1 MVLGLLEV
9 DMVCPYC
16 GAELADEA
24 RFCVGCGA
32 ALDGTQAM
40 PVAEPAVAPAPV
52 GSPAPSKRPKKGVVI
67 AIVCAAVIVVSG
79 GGGLAYHLYQQHVQ
93 EQEQYESAHSKH
105 ALVVNVKAEGWDT
118 DNGASRVPVCVK
130 GKTVD
135 GKKVD
140 KVEYVASDGSGIKLI
155 QGKYTLKAAGSPIA
169 ADGTIYQ
176 VPCTKAE
183 LTLDDAFAKG
193 EKIDLAELA
202 EQDSVLNFTPIDAAD
217 VTDDEIND
225 AVTLAMAYKGKD
237 APNVDALQHAA
248 TNRRDTAV
256 AAKKAAEE
264 EAARQAEEQRKAAAR
279 HIEAQTFSVD
289 LPEYWDGRVTVEV
302 DGDTITVRSKLYPS
316 RVVIALTGSANP
328 DRNMGDV
335 AGGAIKIVPLSDNF
349 FVRLGRT
356 RWSYVAADEA
366 HSKKYFGS
374 SHYSDSVSEEEATE
388 LTDLQSLGTVSY
400 SKILSDFLASEDSHS
415 SDELAQQDKA
425 MQDALT
431 PSLKLL

>member
-1 MVLGLLEV
+1 
-9 DMVCPYC
+9 MVCPYC

-52 GSPAPSKRPKKGVVI
+52 GSPAPGKKSKKGVVI
-67 AIVCAAVIVVSG
+67 AIVCAAVIVVGG

-93 EQEQYESAHSKH
+93 EQYESAHSKH
-105 ALVVNVKAEGWDT
+105 ALVVSVKAEGWDT
-118 DNGASRVPVCVK
+118 DNGASRVPVRVK

-135 GKKVD
+135 GKKID

-193 EKIDLAELA
+193 EKINLAKLA
-202 EQDSVLNFTPIDAAD
+202 EQDSVLDFTPIDAVD

-289 LPEYWDGRVTVEV
+289 LPEYWDDRVTVEV

-316 RVVIALTGSANP
+316 KVVVALIGSANP

-335 AGGAIKIVPLSDNF
+335 AGGAITIVPLSDNF

-366 HSKKYFGS
+366 HSKKYCGKSYS
-374 SHYSDSVSEEEATE
+374 SLDSASEEEARE

-400 SKILSDFLASEDSHS
+400 SKILSDFLASEDSPY
-415 SDELAQQDKA
+415 SDGLTQQDKA

-431 PSLKLL
+431 PNLKLL

>member
-1 MVLGLLEV
+1 
-9 DMVCPYC
+9 MVCPYC
-16 GAELADEA
+16 GAELADDA

-40 PVAEPAVAPAPV
+40 PVSEPAVAPAPV
-52 GSPAPSKRPKKGVVI
+52 GSPVPSKKPKKGVVI
-67 AIVCAAVIVVSG
+67 AIVCAAVLVVG
-79 GGGLAYHLYQQHVQ
+79 GGGGVAYHLYQQHVQ

-105 ALVVNVKAEGWDT
+105 ALVVSVKAEGWDT
-118 DNGASRVPVCVK
+118 DNGASRVPVRVK
-130 GKTVD
+130 GTTVD

-176 VPCTKAE
+176 VPCTTAE

-193 EKIDLAELA
+193 EKIDLAKLG
-202 EQDSVLNFTPIDAAD
+202 EQDSVLDFTPIDAAD

-316 RVVIALTGSANP
+316 KVVVALIGSANP

-335 AGGAIKIVPLSDNF
+335 AGGAIRIVPLSDNF

-356 RWSYVAADEA
+356 RWSYVAAEEA
-366 HSKKYFGS
+366 HSKKYLGKSYS
-374 SHYSDSVSEEEATE
+374 SLDSASEEEARE

-400 SKILSDFLASEDSHS
+400 SKILSDFLASEDSHY

>member
-1 MVLGLLEV
+1 
-9 DMVCPYC
+9 MVCPYC
-16 GAELADEA
+16 GAELADGA

-32 ALDGTQAM
+32 ALDGTQDM
-40 PVAEPAVAPAPV
+40 PVANPAVAPAPV
-52 GSPAPSKRPKKGVVI
+52 GSPAPSKKSKKGVVI
-67 AIVCAAVIVVSG
+67 AIVCAAILVVGG
-79 GGGLAYHLYQQHVQ
+79 GGGLAYHMYQQHV
-93 EQEQYESAHSKH
+93 QEQYESAHSKH
-105 ALVVNVKAEGWDT
+105 ALVVSVKAEGWDT
-118 DNGASRVPVCVK
+118 DNGASRVPVRVK

-202 EQDSVLNFTPIDAAD
+202 KQDSVLDFTPIDAVD

-237 APNVDALQHAA
+237 APDVDALQHAA

-289 LPEYWDGRVTVEV
+289 LPEYWDGRVTAKVE
-302 DGDTITVRSKLYPS
+302 GDSICLYSTAYPDKYIGS
-316 RVVIALTGSANP
+316 LTGYDHEAQVG
-328 DRNMGDV
+328 GDV
-335 AGGAIKIVPLSDNF
+335 SGSLAKDINLGSGRYVEIWIRRWTYEAAMSHLSKYSSSSSICSDD
-349 FVRLGRT
+349 
-356 RWSYVAADEA
+356 AARE
-366 HSKKYFGS
+366 
-374 SHYSDSVSEEEATE
+374 T
-388 LTDLQSLGTVSY
+388 LDLQSLGAVSFDTIVSEMKAANAPDSKTLFKADDIFANAPAPTV
-400 SKILSDFLASEDSHS
+400 
-415 SDELAQQDKA
+415 
-425 MQDALT
+425 
-431 PSLKLL
+431 KLL

>member
-1 MVLGLLEV
+1 
-9 DMVCPYC
+9 
-16 GAELADEA
+16 
-24 RFCVGCGA
+24 
-32 ALDGTQAM
+32 M
-40 PVAEPAVAPAPV
+40 PVANPAVAPAPV
-52 GSPAPSKRPKKGVVI
+52 GSPAPSKKSKKGVVI
-67 AIVCAAVIVVSG
+67 AIVCAAVIVVGG
-79 GGGLAYHLYQQHVQ
+79 GGGLAYHLYQQHAQ

-105 ALVVNVKAEGWDT
+105 ALVVSVKAEGWDT
-118 DNGASRVPVCVK
+118 GNDASRVPVRVK

-135 GKKVD
+135 GKKID

-202 EQDSVLNFTPIDAAD
+202 EQDSVLDFTPIDAAD

-237 APNVDALQHAA
+237 TPNVDALQHAA

-256 AAKKAAEE
+256 AAK
-264 EAARQAEEQRKAAAR
+264 KAAAR

-289 LPEYWDGRVTVEV
+289 LPEYWDGRVTAGVA
-302 DGDTITVRSKLYPS
+302 GDTITVRSKLYPN
-316 RVVIALTGSANP
+316 RVVIALIGSANP
-328 DRNMGDV
+328 DRNMGDI
-335 AGGAIKIVPLSDNF
+335 AGGAITVVPLSDNF
-349 FVRLGRT
+349 FVRFGRT

-366 HSKKYFGS
+366 HSKKYLGRS
-374 SHYSDSVSEEEATE
+374 PYSDSVSEEEATE

-400 SKILSDFLASEDSHS
+400 SKILSDFLASEDSHY
-415 SDELAQQDKA
+415 SDGLAQQDKA

>member
-1 MVLGLLEV
+1 
-9 DMVCPYC
+9 MVCPYC
-16 GAELADEA
+16 GAELAEGA
-24 RFCVGCGA
+24 RFCTGCGA

-40 PVAEPAVAPAPV
+40 PVVEPAVAPVPV
-52 GSPAPSKRPKKGVVI
+52 GSSAPGKKPKKGVVI
-67 AIVCAAVIVVSG
+67 AIVIAAVVIVGG
-79 GGGLAYHLYQQHVQ
+79 GGGLAYHLYQQLVQ

-105 ALVVNVKAEGWDT
+105 ALVVSVKAEGWDT
-118 DNGASRVPVCVK
+118 DDGASRVPVRVK
-130 GKTVD
+130 GTTVD

-193 EKIDLAELA
+193 EKIDLAKLA
-202 EQDSVLNFTPIDAAD
+202 EQDSVLDFTPIDAVD

-289 LPEYWDGRVTVEV
+289 LPEYWDDRVTVEV

-316 RVVIALTGSANP
+316 RVVIVLTGSSNP

-335 AGGAIKIVPLSDNF
+335 AGGGITIVPLSDNF

-356 RWSYVAADEA
+356 RWSYVAAEEA
-366 HSKKYFGS
+366 HSKKYLGKS
-374 SHYSDSVSEEEATE
+374 YSSDSVSEQEATE

-400 SKILSDFLASEDSHS
+400 SKILSDFLASEDSHN

>member
-1 MVLGLLEV
+1 
-9 DMVCPYC
+9 MVCPYC

-32 ALDGTQAM
+32 ALDGTQTM

-52 GSPAPSKRPKKGVVI
+52 GSPAPGKKPKKGVVI
-67 AIVCAAVIVVSG
+67 AIVCAVAIVVGG

-105 ALVVNVKAEGWDT
+105 ALVVSVKAEGWDT
-118 DNGASRVPVCVK
+118 DDGASRVPVRVK

-135 GKKVD
+135 GKKID

-202 EQDSVLNFTPIDAAD
+202 ERDSVLDFTPIDAVD

-256 AAKKAAEE
+256 TAKKAAEE

-289 LPEYWDGRVTVEV
+289 LPEYWDGRVTAGVA
-302 DGDTITVRSKLYPS
+302 GDTITVRSKLYPN
-316 RVVIALTGSANP
+316 RVVIALIGSANP
-328 DRNMGDV
+328 DRNMGDI
-335 AGGAIKIVPLSDNF
+335 AGGAITVVPLSDNF
-349 FVRLGRT
+349 FVRFGRT

-366 HSKKYFGS
+366 HSKNYLGRS
-374 SHYSDSVSEEEATE
+374 PYSDSVSEEEATE

-400 SKILSDFLASEDSHS
+400 SKILSDFLASEDSHY
-415 SDELAQQDKA
+415 SDGLAQQDKA

>member
-1 MVLGLLEV
+1 
-9 DMVCPYC
+9 
-16 GAELADEA
+16 
-24 RFCVGCGA
+24 
-32 ALDGTQAM
+32 M
-40 PVAEPAVAPAPV
+40 PVANPAVAPAPV
-52 GSPAPSKRPKKGVVI
+52 GSPAPSKKSKKGVVI
-67 AIVCAAVIVVSG
+67 AIVCAAVIVVGG

-105 ALVVNVKAEGWDT
+105 ALVVSVKAEGWDT
-118 DNGASRVPVCVK
+118 DNGASRVPVRVK

-155 QGKYTLKAAGSPIA
+155 QGKYTLKATGSPIA

-183 LTLDDAFAKG
+183 LTLGDAFAKG

-202 EQDSVLNFTPIDAAD
+202 EQDSVLDFTPIDAAD

-237 APNVDALQHAA
+237 TPNVDALQHAA

-289 LPEYWDGRVTVEV
+289 LPEYWDGRVTVGV
-302 DGDTITVRSKLYPS
+302 AGDTITVRSKLYPN
-316 RVVIALTGSANP
+316 RVVIALIGSANP
-328 DRNMGDV
+328 DRNMGDI
-335 AGGAIKIVPLSDNF
+335 AGGAITVVPLSDNF
-349 FVRLGRT
+349 FVRFGRT

-366 HSKKYFGS
+366 HSKKYLGRS
-374 SHYSDSVSEEEATE
+374 PYSDSVSEEEATE

-400 SKILSDFLASEDSHS
+400 SKILSDFLASEDSHY

-425 MQDALT
+425 MKDALA

>member
-1 MVLGLLEV
+1 
-9 DMVCPYC
+9 MVCPYC

-32 ALDGTQAM
+32 ALADGAQTM

-52 GSPAPSKRPKKGVVI
+52 SSPAPSKKPKKGVVI
-67 AIVCAAVIVVSG
+67 AIVCTAILVVGG

-105 ALVVNVKAEGWDT
+105 ALVVSVKAEGWDT
-118 DNGASRVPVCVK
+118 DNGASRVPVRVK

-183 LTLDDAFAKG
+183 LTIDDAFAKG

-202 EQDSVLNFTPIDAAD
+202 EQDSVLDFTPIDAVD

-225 AVTLAMAYKGKD
+225 AVTLAMAYKGK
-237 APNVDALQHAA
+237 
-248 TNRRDTAV
+248 
-256 AAKKAAEE
+256 
-264 EAARQAEEQRKAAAR
+264 AAAL
-279 HIEAQTFSVD
+279 HAEAQTFTID
-289 LPEYWDGRVTVEV
+289 LPEYWSGQVLPVV
-302 DGDTITVRSKLYPS
+302 KGDKIVFYASRYPS
-316 RVVIALTGSANP
+316 KEIGWVEGFDHKAEAA
-328 DRNMGDV
+328 GDV
-335 AGGAIKIVPLSDNF
+335 GTSITKDLD
-349 FVRLGRT
+349 LGNGRYVEIWIR
-356 RWSYVAADEA
+356 RWAYDAAMHHLPAFESSSPTCTDDEA
-366 HSKKYFGS
+366 GIM
-374 SHYSDSVSEEEATE
+374 
-388 LTDLQSLGTVSY
+388 LNLQSMGTVSLDA
-400 SKILSDFLASEDSHS
+400 IISEMQAANAPS
-415 SDELAQQDKA
+415 SDTLFSVDKIYA
-425 MQDALT
+425 DALAAGI
-431 PSLKLL
+431 KAR

>member
-1 MVLGLLEV
+1 
-9 DMVCPYC
+9 MVCPYC

-24 RFCVGCGA
+24 QFCVECGA
-32 ALDGTQAM
+32 ALDGTQAI
-40 PVAEPAVAPAPV
+40 PVANPAVAPAPV
-52 GSPAPSKRPKKGVVI
+52 GSPAPGKKPKKGVVI
-67 AIVCAAVIVVSG
+67 AIVFTAILVVGG
-79 GGGLAYHLYQQHVQ
+79 GGGLAYHLYQQHIQ

-105 ALVVNVKAEGWDT
+105 ALVVSVKAEGWDT
-118 DNGASRVPVCVK
+118 DNGASRVPVRVK

-176 VPCTKAE
+176 VPCTKAK

-202 EQDSVLNFTPIDAAD
+202 DQDSVLDFTPIEAVD

-237 APNVDALQHAA
+237 APDVDALQHAA

-264 EAARQAEEQRKAAAR
+264 EAARKAEEQRKAAAR

-316 RVVIALTGSANP
+316 RVVIALIGSANP

-356 RWSYVAADEA
+356 SWSYVAADEA

-400 SKILSDFLASEDSHS
+400 SKILSDFLASEDSHY
-415 SDELAQQDKA
+415 SDGLAQQDKA

>member
-1 MVLGLLEV
+1 
-9 DMVCPYC
+9 MVCPYC

-24 RFCVGCGA
+24 QFCVECGA

-40 PVAEPAVAPAPV
+40 PTASPAVAPAPV
-52 GSPAPSKRPKKGVVI
+52 DSPAPSKKPKKGIVI
-67 AIVCAAVIVVSG
+67 AIVCAAVIVVG
-79 GGGLAYHLYQQHVQ
+79 GSGGLAYHLYQQHVQ

-105 ALVVNVKAEGWDT
+105 ALVVSVKAEEWNT
-118 DNGASRVPVCVK
+118 DNGASRVPVRVK

-183 LTLDDAFAKG
+183 LTIDDAFAKG

-202 EQDSVLNFTPIDAAD
+202 EQDSVLDFTPIDAAE

-316 RVVIALTGSANP
+316 RVVIAPANP

-356 RWSYVAADEA
+356 SWSYVAADEA

-400 SKILSDFLASEDSHS
+400 SKILSDFLASEDSHY
-415 SDELAQQDKA
+415 SDGLAQQDKA

>member
-1 MVLGLLEV
+1 
-9 DMVCPYC
+9 MVCPYC

-32 ALDGTQAM
+32 ALDGASAAPEVASTTAPMQA
-40 PVAEPAVAPAPV
+40 PT
-52 GSPAPSKRPKKGVVI
+52 KKPKKGVVI
-67 AIVCAAVIVVSG
+67 AIVCAAVIVFGG
-79 GGGLAYHLYQQHVQ
+79 GGGLAHHLYQQHVQ

-105 ALVVNVKAEGWDT
+105 ALVVSVKAEGWDT
-118 DNGASRVPVCVK
+118 DNGASRVPVRVK

-155 QGKYTLKAAGSPIA
+155 QGKYTLKAEGSPIA

-176 VPCTKAE
+176 VPCTNAE

-202 EQDSVLNFTPIDAAD
+202 EQDSVLNFTPIDAVD
-217 VTDDEIND
+217 VTDDKINN

-289 LPEYWDGRVTVEV
+289 LPEYWDGRVTAKVE
-302 DGDTITVRSKLYPS
+302 GDSICLYSTAYPDKHIGS
-316 RVVIALTGSANP
+316 LTGYDHEAQVA
-328 DRNMGDV
+328 GDV
-335 AGGAIKIVPLSDNF
+335 SGSLVKDINLGSGRYVEIWIRRWAYEAAMSHLSKFSSSSSICSDD
-349 FVRLGRT
+349 
-356 RWSYVAADEA
+356 AARE
-366 HSKKYFGS
+366 
-374 SHYSDSVSEEEATE
+374 T
-388 LTDLQSLGTVSY
+388 LDLQSLGAVSFDTIVSEMKSANAPDSKTLFKADDIFAGTLAPTV
-400 SKILSDFLASEDSHS
+400 KPL
-415 SDELAQQDKA
+415 
-425 MQDALT
+425 
-431 PSLKLL
+431 

>member
-1 MVLGLLEV
+1 
-9 DMVCPYC
+9 MVCPYC
-16 GAELADEA
+16 GAELADGA

-32 ALDGTQAM
+32 ALADGAQAM

-52 GSPAPSKRPKKGVVI
+52 GSPAPGKKPKKGVVI
-67 AIVCAAVIVVSG
+67 AIVCTVILVVGG

-105 ALVVNVKAEGWDT
+105 ALVVSVKAEGWDT
-118 DNGASRVPVCVK
+118 DNGASRVPVRVK
-130 GKTVD
+130 DKTVD

-155 QGKYTLKAAGSPIA
+155 QGKYTLKAAG
-169 ADGTIYQ
+169 YQ

-183 LTLDDAFAKG
+183 LTIDDAFAKG

-202 EQDSVLNFTPIDAAD
+202 EQDSVLDFTPIDAAD

-289 LPEYWDGRVTVEV
+289 LPEYWDGRVTAGVA
-302 DGDTITVRSKLYPS
+302 GDTITVRSKLYPN
-316 RVVIALTGSANP
+316 RVVIALIGSANP
-328 DRNMGDV
+328 DRNMGDI
-335 AGGAIKIVPLSDNF
+335 AGGAITVVPLSDNF
-349 FVRLGRT
+349 FVRFGRT

-366 HSKKYFGS
+366 HSKKYLGRS
-374 SHYSDSVSEEEATE
+374 PYSDSVSEEEATE

-400 SKILSDFLASEDSHS
+400 SKILSDFLASEDSHY
-415 SDELAQQDKA
+415 SDGLAQQDKA

>member
-1 MVLGLLEV
+1 MV
-9 DMVCPYC
+9 
-16 GAELADEA
+16 
-24 RFCVGCGA
+24 
-32 ALDGTQAM
+32 
-40 PVAEPAVAPAPV
+40 
-52 GSPAPSKRPKKGVVI
+52 S
-67 AIVCAAVIVVSG
+67 
-79 GGGLAYHLYQQHVQ
+79 
-93 EQEQYESAHSKH
+93 
-105 ALVVNVKAEGWDT
+105 VKAEGWDT
-118 DNGASRVPVCVK
+118 DNGASRVPVRVK

-135 GKKVD
+135 GKKID

-202 EQDSVLNFTPIDAAD
+202 DQDSVLDFTPIEAVD

-237 APNVDALQHAA
+237 APDVDALQHAA

-289 LPEYWDGRVTVEV
+289 LPEYWDGRVTAKV
-302 DGDTITVRSKLYPS
+302 DGDSICLYSTAYPDKYIGS
-316 RVVIALTGSANP
+316 LTGYDHEAQVG
-328 DRNMGDV
+328 GDV
-335 AGGAIKIVPLSDNF
+335 SGSLVKDINLGSGHYVEIWIRRWAYDAATAHLSKFSSSSSICSDD
-349 FVRLGRT
+349 
-356 RWSYVAADEA
+356 AARE
-366 HSKKYFGS
+366 
-374 SHYSDSVSEEEATE
+374 T
-388 LTDLQSLGTVSY
+388 LDLQSLGAVSFDTIVSEMKAADAPE
-400 SKILSDFLASEDSHS
+400 SKTLFKADDIFAGTLASTVKP
-415 SDELAQQDKA
+415 L
-425 MQDALT
+425 
-431 PSLKLL
+431 

>member
-1 MVLGLLEV
+1 MALGLLEV

-24 RFCVGCGA
+24 QFCVRCGA

-40 PVAEPAVAPAPV
+40 PVANPAVAPAPV
-52 GSPAPSKRPKKGVVI
+52 GSPAPSKKPKKGVVI
-67 AIVCAAVIVVSG
+67 AIVCAAVIVVGG

-105 ALVVNVKAEGWDT
+105 ALVVSVKAEGWDT
-118 DNGASRVPVCVK
+118 DSGASRVPVRVK

-135 GKKVD
+135 GK
-140 KVEYVASDGSGIKLI
+140 
-155 QGKYTLKAAGSPIA
+155 
-169 ADGTIYQ
+169 
-176 VPCTKAE
+176 
-183 LTLDDAFAKG
+183 KG

-202 EQDSVLNFTPIDAAD
+202 EQDSVLDFTPIDAVD

-237 APNVDALQHAA
+237 TPNVDALQHAA

-289 LPEYWDGRVTVEV
+289 LPEYWDGRVTAGVA
-302 DGDTITVRSKLYPS
+302 GDTITVRSKLYPN
-316 RVVIALTGSANP
+316 RVVIALIGSANP

-335 AGGAIKIVPLSDNF
+335 AGGAITVVPLSDNF
-349 FVRLGRT
+349 FVRLART

-366 HSKKYFGS
+366 HSKKYLGRS
-374 SHYSDSVSEEEATE
+374 YYSDSVSEEEATE

-400 SKILSDFLASEDSHS
+400 SKILSDFLASEDSHY

-425 MQDALT
+425 MKDALT

>member
-1 MVLGLLEV
+1 MVPSLLEV

-24 RFCVGCGA
+24 QFCVECGA
-32 ALDGTQAM
+32 ALDGTQAI
-40 PVAEPAVAPAPV
+40 PVANPAVAPAPV
-52 GSPAPSKRPKKGVVI
+52 GSPAPGKKPKKGVVI
-67 AIVCAAVIVVSG
+67 AIVFTAILVVGG
-79 GGGLAYHLYQQHVQ
+79 GGGLAYHLYQQHIQ

-105 ALVVNVKAEGWDT
+105 ALVVSVKAEGWDT
-118 DNGASRVPVCVK
+118 DNGASRVPVRVK

-176 VPCTKAE
+176 VPCTKAK

-202 EQDSVLNFTPIDAAD
+202 DQDSVLDFTPIEAVD

-237 APNVDALQHAA
+237 APDVDALQHAA

-264 EAARQAEEQRKAAAR
+264 EAARKAEEQRKAAAR

-316 RVVIALTGSANP
+316 RVVIALIGSANP

-356 RWSYVAADEA
+356 SWSYVAADEA

-400 SKILSDFLASEDSHS
+400 SKILSDFLASEDSHY
-415 SDELAQQDKA
+415 SDGLAQQDKA

>member
-1 MVLGLLEV
+1 
-9 DMVCPYC
+9 MVCPYC
-16 GAELADEA
+16 GAELADGA

-32 ALDGTQAM
+32 ALDGTQDM
-40 PVAEPAVAPAPV
+40 PVANPAVAPAPV
-52 GSPAPSKRPKKGVVI
+52 GSPAPGKKPKKGVVI
-67 AIVCAAVIVVSG
+67 AIVCAVVIVVGG

-93 EQEQYESAHSKH
+93 EQEQEQYESAHSKH
-105 ALVVNVKAEGWDT
+105 ALVVSVKAEGWDT
-118 DNGASRVPVCVK
+118 DSGASRVPVRVK

-183 LTLDDAFAKG
+183 LTIDDVFAKG
-193 EKIDLAELA
+193 EKIDLGELA
-202 EQDSVLNFTPIDAAD
+202 EQDAILDFTPIDAAE

-237 APNVDALQHAA
+237 APDVDALQHAA

>member
-1 MVLGLLEV
+1 MSVE
-9 DMVCPYC
+9 
-16 GAELADEA
+16 
-24 RFCVGCGA
+24 
-32 ALDGTQAM
+32 
-40 PVAEPAVAPAPV
+40 
-52 GSPAPSKRPKKGVVI
+52 
-67 AIVCAAVIVVSG
+67 
-79 GGGLAYHLYQQHVQ
+79 
-93 EQEQYESAHSKH
+93 
-105 ALVVNVKAEGWDT
+105 AEGWDT
-118 DNGASRVPVCVK
+118 DNGASRVPVHVK

-202 EQDSVLNFTPIDAAD
+202 EQDSVLDFTPIDAVD

-248 TNRRDTAV
+248 MNRHDTAV

-289 LPEYWDGRVTVEV
+289 LPEYWDGRVTAKV
-302 DGDTITVRSKLYPS
+302 DGDSIGLFSTAYPDKCF
-316 RVVIALTGSANP
+316 GSLSGYDHEVWAV
-328 DRNMGDV
+328 GDI
-335 AGGAIKIVPLSDNF
+335 GGSCVKDIN
-349 FVRLGRT
+349 LGGGRYVEIWIT
-356 RWSYVAADEA
+356 RWAYDAAMS
-366 HSKKYFGS
+366 HLSKS
-374 SHYSDSVSEEEATE
+374 SSSSSICSDDAARET
-388 LTDLQSLGTVSY
+388 LDLQSLGAISFDTIVSEMKAADTPESKTLFKADDIFAGTLAPTV
-400 SKILSDFLASEDSHS
+400 KPL
-415 SDELAQQDKA
+415 
-425 MQDALT
+425 
-431 PSLKLL
+431 

>member
-1 MVLGLLEV
+1 
-9 DMVCPYC
+9 MVCPYC

-24 RFCVGCGA
+24 QFCVECGA

-40 PVAEPAVAPAPV
+40 PTASPAVAPAPV
-52 GSPAPSKRPKKGVVI
+52 DSPAPSKKPKKGIVI
-67 AIVCAAVIVVSG
+67 AIVCAAVIVVGG
-79 GGGLAYHLYQQHVQ
+79 GGGLAYHLYQQYVQ

-105 ALVVNVKAEGWDT
+105 ALVVSVKAEGWDT
-118 DNGASRVPVCVK
+118 DDGASRVPVRVK

-155 QGKYTLKAAGSPIA
+155 QDKYTLKAAGSPIA

-183 LTLDDAFAKG
+183 LTIDDAFAKG

-202 EQDSVLNFTPIDAAD
+202 EQDSVLDFTPIDAVD

-225 AVTLAMAYKGKD
+225 AVTFAMAYKGKD

-316 RVVIALTGSANP
+316 RVVIALIGSANP

-356 RWSYVAADEA
+356 SWSYVAADEA

-400 SKILSDFLASEDSHS
+400 SKILSDFLASEDSHY
-415 SDELAQQDKA
+415 SDGLAQQDKA

>member
-1 MVLGLLEV
+1 MVPGLLEV

>member
-1 MVLGLLEV
+1 
-9 DMVCPYC
+9 MVCPYC

-24 RFCVGCGA
+24 QFCVRCGA

-40 PVAEPAVAPAPV
+40 PVANPAVAPAPV
-52 GSPAPSKRPKKGVVI
+52 GSPAPGKKSKKGVVI
-67 AIVCAAVIVVSG
+67 AIVCAAVIVVGG
-79 GGGLAYHLYQQHVQ
+79 GGGLAYHLYQQHVA

-105 ALVVNVKAEGWDT
+105 ALVVSVQAEGWDT
-118 DNGASRVPVCVK
+118 DDGASRVPVRVK

-135 GKKVD
+135 GKKID

-193 EKIDLAELA
+193 EKINLAKLA
-202 EQDSVLNFTPIDAAD
+202 EQDSVLDFTPINAVD

-289 LPEYWDGRVTVEV
+289 LPEYWDGRVTVGV
-302 DGDTITVRSKLYPS
+302 AGDTITVRSKLYPN
-316 RVVIALTGSANP
+316 RVVIALIGSANP

-335 AGGAIKIVPLSDNF
+335 AGGAITVVPLSDNF
-349 FVRLGRT
+349 FVRLART

-366 HSKKYFGS
+366 HSKKYLGRS
-374 SHYSDSVSEEEATE
+374 YYSDSVSEEEATE

-400 SKILSDFLASEDSHS
+400 SKILSDFLASEDSHY

-425 MQDALT
+425 MKDALT
-431 PSLKLL
+431 PNLKLL

>member
-1 MVLGLLEV
+1 
-9 DMVCPYC
+9 MVCPYC

-24 RFCVGCGA
+24 QFCVECGA

-40 PVAEPAVAPAPV
+40 PTASPAVATAPV
-52 GSPAPSKRPKKGVVI
+52 DSPAPSKKPKKGIVI
-67 AIVCAAVIVVSG
+67 AIVCAAVIVVG
-79 GGGLAYHLYQQHVQ
+79 GSGGLAYHLYQQHVQ

-105 ALVVNVKAEGWDT
+105 ALVVSVKAEGWDT
-118 DNGASRVPVCVK
+118 DNGASRVPVRVK

-135 GKKVD
+135 GKKID

-155 QGKYTLKAAGSPIA
+155 QGTYTLKAAGSPIA

-183 LTLDDAFAKG
+183 LTIDDAFAKG

-202 EQDSVLNFTPIDAAD
+202 EQDSVLDFTPIDAVD

-264 EAARQAEEQRKAAAR
+264 EAARQAEEQRKATAR

-316 RVVIALTGSANP
+316 RVVIALIGSTNP
-328 DRNMGDV
+328 DRNMGDI

>member
-1 MVLGLLEV
+1 
-9 DMVCPYC
+9 MVCPYC
-16 GAELADEA
+16 GAELADGA

-52 GSPAPSKRPKKGVVI
+52 GSPAPGKKPKKGVVI
-67 AIVCAAVIVVSG
+67 AIVCAAVLVVGG

-105 ALVVNVKAEGWDT
+105 TLVVSVKAEGWDT
-118 DNGASRVPVCVK
+118 DNGASRVPVRVK

-135 GKKVD
+135 GK

-193 EKIDLAELA
+193 EKIDLAKLA
-202 EQDSVLNFTPIDAAD
+202 EQDSVLDFTPIDAAD

-289 LPEYWDGRVTVEV
+289 LPEYWDGRVTVKV
-302 DGDTITVRSKLYPS
+302 DGDSIGLFSTAYPDKCFGS
-316 RVVIALTGSANP
+316 LTGYDHEAQIG
-328 DRNMGDV
+328 GDI
-335 AGGAIKIVPLSDNF
+335 GGSLVKDIN
-349 FVRLGRT
+349 LGGGRYVEIWIT
-356 RWSYVAADEA
+356 RWSYYAATA
-366 HSKKYFGS
+366 HLSEDS
-374 SHYSDSVSEEEATE
+374 SSSSICSDDAARET
-388 LTDLQSLGTVSY
+388 LDLQSLGAVSFDTIVSEMKATNAQESKTLFKADDIFADTLAPTV
-400 SKILSDFLASEDSHS
+400 KPL
-415 SDELAQQDKA
+415 
-425 MQDALT
+425 
-431 PSLKLL
+431 

>member
-1 MVLGLLEV
+1 MF
-9 DMVCPYC
+9 
-16 GAELADEA
+16 
-24 RFCVGCGA
+24 R
-32 ALDGTQAM
+32 
-40 PVAEPAVAPAPV
+40 
-52 GSPAPSKRPKKGVVI
+52 
-67 AIVCAAVIVVSG
+67 
-79 GGGLAYHLYQQHVQ
+79 
-93 EQEQYESAHSKH
+93 QEQYESAHSKH
-105 ALVVNVKAEGWDT
+105 ALVVSVKAEGWDT
-118 DNGASRVPVCVK
+118 DNGASRVPVRVE

-176 VPCTKAE
+176 VPCTKAK
-183 LTLDDAFAKG
+183 LTIDDAFAKG

-202 EQDSVLNFTPIDAAD
+202 EQDSVLDFTPIDAAD

-316 RVVIALTGSANP
+316 RVVIALIGSANP

-356 RWSYVAADEA
+356 SWSYVAADEA

-400 SKILSDFLASEDSHS
+400 SKILSDFLASEDSHY
-415 SDELAQQDKA
+415 SDGLAQQDKA

>member
-1 MVLGLLEV
+1 
-9 DMVCPYC
+9 MVCPYC

-40 PVAEPAVAPAPV
+40 PVAEPAVATAPV
-52 GSPAPSKRPKKGVVI
+52 GSPAPSKKPKKGIVI
-67 AIVCAAVIVVSG
+67 AIVCAAILVVGG
-79 GGGLAYHLYQQHVQ
+79 GGGLAYHLYRQHVQ

-105 ALVVNVKAEGWDT
+105 ALVVSVKAEGWDT
-118 DNGASRVPVCVK
+118 DNGASRVPVRVK

-193 EKIDLAELA
+193 EKIDLGELA
-202 EQDSVLNFTPIDAAD
+202 EQDAILDFTPIDAVE

-248 TNRRDTAV
+248 TNRRRRQESRRRGSGAPGRGTAQSRRTPHRGPNLQCRP
-256 AAKKAAEE
+256 
-264 EAARQAEEQRKAAAR
+264 AR
-279 HIEAQTFSVD
+279 V
-289 LPEYWDGRVTVEV
+289 
-302 DGDTITVRSKLYPS
+302 
-316 RVVIALTGSANP
+316 
-328 DRNMGDV
+328 
-335 AGGAIKIVPLSDNF
+335 
-349 FVRLGRT
+349 LGRQGHGKGQ
-356 RWSYVAADEA
+356 RGFNRAVLDRVSRQIHRQSYR
-366 HSKKYFGS
+366 
-374 SHYSDSVSEEEATE
+374 
-388 LTDLQSLGTVSY
+388 
-400 SKILSDFLASEDSHS
+400 IR
-415 SDELAQQDKA
+415 
-425 MQDALT
+425 
-431 PSLKLL
+431 P

>member
-1 MVLGLLEV
+1 
-9 DMVCPYC
+9 
-16 GAELADEA
+16 
-24 RFCVGCGA
+24 
-32 ALDGTQAM
+32 M
-40 PVAEPAVAPAPV
+40 PVVEAAVSPASV
-52 GSPAPSKRPKKGVVI
+52 GSPAPNKKSKKGVVI
-67 AIVCAAVIVVSG
+67 AIVCAAVIVVGG

-105 ALVVNVKAEGWDT
+105 ALVVSVKAEGWDT
-118 DNGASRVPVCVK
+118 DDGASRVPVRVK
-130 GKTVD
+130 GTTVD
-135 GKKVD
+135 GKKID
-140 KVEYVASDGSGIKLI
+140 KVEYVVSDGSGIKLI

-193 EKIDLAELA
+193 EKIDLAKLA
-202 EQDSVLNFTPIDAAD
+202 EQDSVLSFTPIDAAD

-225 AVTLAMAYKGKD
+225 AVTFAMAYKGED

-289 LPEYWDGRVTVEV
+289 LPEYWDGRVTAEV

-316 RVVIALTGSANP
+316 RVVIVLTGSSNP

-335 AGGAIKIVPLSDNF
+335 AGGGITIVPLSDNF

-356 RWSYVAADEA
+356 RWSYVAAEEA
-366 HSKKYFGS
+366 HSKKYLGKS
-374 SHYSDSVSEEEATE
+374 YSSDSVSEQEATE

-400 SKILSDFLASEDSHS
+400 SKILSDFLASEDSHY

>member
-1 MVLGLLEV
+1 
-9 DMVCPYC
+9 MVCPYC
-16 GAELADEA
+16 GAELADGA

-32 ALDGTQAM
+32 ALADGAQTM

-52 GSPAPSKRPKKGVVI
+52 GSSAPGKKPKKGVVI
-67 AIVCAAVIVVSG
+67 AIVCAAILVVGG

-105 ALVVNVKAEGWDT
+105 ALVVSVKAEGWDT
-118 DNGASRVPVCVK
+118 DDGASRVPVRVK

-135 GKKVD
+135 GKKID

-183 LTLDDAFAKG
+183 LTIDDAFAKG

-202 EQDSVLNFTPIDAAD
+202 EQDSVLDFTPIDAVD

-256 AAKKAAEE
+256 AAKE
-264 EAARQAEEQRKAAAR
+264 EEQRKAAEDRKAAAL
-279 HIEAQTFSVD
+279 HAEAQTFTID
-289 LPEYWDGRVTVEV
+289 LPEY
-302 DGDTITVRSKLYPS
+302 
-316 RVVIALTGSANP
+316 
-328 DRNMGDV
+328 
-335 AGGAIKIVPLSDNF
+335 
-349 FVRLGRT
+349 
-356 RWSYVAADEA
+356 
-366 HSKKYFGS
+366 
-374 SHYSDSVSEEEATE
+374 
-388 LTDLQSLGTVSY
+388 
-400 SKILSDFLASEDSHS
+400 
-415 SDELAQQDKA
+415 
-425 MQDALT
+425 
-431 PSLKLL
+431 